1 MVDDIHFPKGLP
13 PIPPSGG
20 VQRVDRKKREEE
32 KPPFEKFLEQE
43 DQKKEKKRKGTPES
57 DSVDIL
63 SEAQNLPES
72 KSSQS
77 SPPEGS
83 AEAEGDCAKKIIDV
97 RV

>member
-13 PIPPSGG
+13 PIPPSEG

-32 KPPFEKFLEQE
+32 KPPFEGFLEQE
-43 DQKKEKKRKGTPES
+43 DKKKKKHAQES

-63 SEAQNLPES
+63 SEIEVLPENNS
-72 KSSQS
+72 AQS
-77 SPPEGS
+77 SGSTGS
-83 AEAEGDCAKKIIDV
+83 AEAEDDEDDIEKKIIDV

>member
-13 PIPPSGG
+13 PVPPSGG
-20 VQRVDRKKREEE
+20 IQRVERKKREEE

-43 DQKKEKKRKGTPES
+43 DEKDKKKRKGTPGS

-63 SEAQNLPES
+63 SEKEMLPEN
-72 KSSQS
+72 KSTQPSQ
-77 SPPEGS
+77 PPGS
-83 AEAEGDCAKKIIDV
+83 AEAEDDIEKKVIDV

>member
-20 VQRVDRKKREEE
+20 IQRVDRKKREEE
-32 KPPFEKFLEQE
+32 KPPFEKFLERE
-43 DQKKEKKRKGTPES
+43 DKKDKKKKKGTQES

-63 SEAQNLPES
+63 SETEVLPEN
-72 KSSQS
+72 KSTQS
-77 SPPEGS
+77 SGSTES
-83 AEAEGDCAKKIIDV
+83 AEAEGSIGKKIIDV